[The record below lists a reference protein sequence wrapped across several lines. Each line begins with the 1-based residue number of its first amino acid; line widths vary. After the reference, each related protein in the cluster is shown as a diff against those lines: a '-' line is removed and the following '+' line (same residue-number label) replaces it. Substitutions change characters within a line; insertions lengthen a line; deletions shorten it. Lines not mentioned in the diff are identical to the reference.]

1 MPRSVKKEETIKK
14 SRSIRSTVRSTVAS
28 TNKSKAMKSV
38 EEKADSFRSD

>member
-14 SRSIRSTVRSTVAS
+14 SRIIRSTGRSTGLS
-28 TNKSKAMKSV
+28 TNKSKAMKSI